1 MILSEDKTMS
11 EHNHHEHHVSTAG
24 QLWAIGIALIV
35 LTIVT
40 VLLAKV
46 EIPAPFDVI
55 VALTVAFFKAFL
67 VCAFFMNL
75 YWDTKFNSM
84 LLIGAFAF
92 FILMVAVTLL
102 DTLYRN
108 DVVPSF

>member
-1 MILSEDKTMS
+1 MS
-11 EHNHHEHHVSTAG
+11 EHNHEHHVSSAG
-24 QLWAIGIALIV
+24 QLWAIGIALTF
-35 LTIVT
+35 LTILT
-40 VLLAKV
+40 VGLTYV

-55 VALTVAFFKAFL
+55 VALSVAFFKAFL

-75 YWDTKFNSM
+75 YWDSKFNSM

-102 DTLYRN
+102 DTLYR
-108 DVVPSF
+108 VEVIPSF